1 VTYFGKR
8 YLVPGLGR
16 WASADPL
23 AVHSPGS
30 ADLNVY
36 AYVRGQVLRAV
47 DPTGLQDCDPGAG
60 GCSQSG
66 SGSPNGGGPQSG
78 SPVGSGD
85 GTGVMVSAAAYLV
98 RDVVETILGGSS
110 ANAPENATAGREKSQ
125 TLTEQGGKVVTLVSM
140 AKLAQ
145 LAERIFARA
154 AGAPALA
161 PLEAAALDG
170 APKPTAPRPLSV
182 GAAAADDPA
191 IQVGRLNPRG
201 DPYVQVGEG
210 GSYADLKSRADIGD
224 KITPHHMPQKKMG
237 FTSEAE
243 GGCVTCFE
251 AEHMKTRTW
260 GPSGKVTAK
269 ADAGVPFRD
278 LLARDIR
285 DFRQINGTKYD
296 SGIRRMLEYYHS
308 NFPALMA
315 KPKIDVGGGSF

>member
-1 VTYFGKR
+1 LHRVCPFTGKEDDLEVGLTYFGKR
-8 YLVPGLGR
+8 YLVPALGV
-16 WASADPL
+16 WLSPDPL
-23 AVHSPGS
+23 AVHVPGR
-30 ADLNVY
+30 ADLNLY
-36 AYVRGQVLRAV
+36 AYVRGQLLRAI

-66 SGSPNGGGPQSG
+66 SGNPNGGGPQSG
-78 SPVGSGD
+78 SPVGSGG
-85 GTGVMVSAAAYLV
+85 GTPLVLAGAALLV
-98 RDVVETILGGSS
+98 ADVVHTFLGDSS
-110 ANAPENATAGREKSQ
+110 SNAPESATSPRANSQ
-125 TLTEQGGKVVTLVSM
+125 TLTEQAGKVATLASM
-140 AKLAQ
+140 GKIAQ
-145 LAERIFARA
+145 LAERIFMRA

-170 APKPTAPRPLSV
+170 APKPTAPRALSA
-182 GAAAADDPA
+182 GAAAADDPT
-191 IQVGRLNPRG
+191 IQVGRLNPKG

-210 GSYADLKSRADIGD
+210 GSYAELKSRADIGD

-278 LLARDIR
+278 LLARDI
-285 DFRQINGTKYD
+285 
-296 SGIRRMLEYYHS
+296 
-308 NFPALMA
+308 
-315 KPKIDVGGGSF
+315 